1 MIKGGFYKMR
11 MKKLKRF
18 MTAVM
23 AAALVFGVG
32 KTPVF
37 AEGESDF
44 EVTNLIKEFTG
55 TGAYDYVGYVSL
67 NGAPAD
73 SKYLELTYTGNV
85 TYLRLEFEDKDQEA
99 KKTVWFDKNQADHF
113 VTTDDSDIPLD
124 VAEDTDIVIDLEKS
138 GVDISKYAVE
148 GGLHIHYGDG
158 ALTDGTFHI
167 KAAKLTGG
175 KATSTPDEKT
185 DDQTKPEEPQVD
197 SKGEFPLDK
206 MNKTLKA
213 SATGGYN
220 YNGWVSFDGAPAES
234 KYLEFDYTGDITTL
248 RIQIEPVPG
257 DGVVGKDLWFAP
269 GHEDDKNA
277 VLVNA
282 NDGDFPLTG
291 GSIKVDL
298 AASGIDLAA
307 IVTGQGGIHLQYGD
321 DTEPNPGVTA
331 TITNARLTGSAVA
344 VDTPEPEPQPAQ
356 DPAAQEPAA
365 QTPAA
370 QTSAADTKKD
380 EPKKEE
386 PKKAPKTG
394 DTTAVAAT
402 SLLALGAAAGIVC
415 LKKKRA

>member
-1 MIKGGFYKMR
+1 MR

-18 MTAVM
+18 MTAFM
-23 AAALVFGVG
+23 AAALVFGVA

-44 EVTNLIKEFTG
+44 ELTSLIQEFTG
-55 TGAYDYVGYVSL
+55 TGAYDYVGYASL

-73 SKYLELTYTGNV
+73 SKYLELTYTGNI

-99 KKTVWFDKNQADHF
+99 KKTVWFDKNQTDHF
-113 VTTDDSDIPLD
+113 VTTDDSDIQLD
-124 VAEDTDIVIDLEKS
+124 VSEDTDVVIDLEKS
-138 GVDISKYAVE
+138 GVDISKYVVE
-148 GGLHIHYGDG
+148 GGFHIHYGDA
-158 ALTDGTFHI
+158 ALTDGTFNV

-175 KATSTPDEKT
+175 TVESIPEDTGNTPTE
-185 DDQTKPEEPQVD
+185 PEEPQVD

-220 YNGWVSFDGAPAES
+220 YNGWVSFDGAPTDE

-248 RIQIEPVPG
+248 RIQVETVPG
-257 DGVVGKDLWFAP
+257 DGVTSKDLWFAP

-282 NDGDFPLTG
+282 NGGDFPLTG

-307 IVTGQGGIHLQYGD
+307 IVAGQGGIHLQYGD
-321 DTEPNPGVTA
+321 DTDLNPGVTA

-344 VDTPEPEPQPAQ
+344 VNDPEPEPTQEPEPQAPATT
-356 DPAAQEPAA
+356 EPAA

-370 QTSAADTKKD
+370 DT
-380 EPKKEE
+380 KKEE
-386 PKKAPKTG
+386 PKKDESKKAPKTG
-394 DTTAVAAT
+394 DTTGVAAT
-402 SLLALGAAAGIVC
+402 SLLALGAAVSIVC